1 MGVKLLPMSSRRD
14 FLTNTLAAL
23 AGSSFFVNH
32 AQGQGGTAGRTEMTI
47 RQAIDRII
55 ADIPDA
61 PFKTTVDTVKS
72 GDPEQPLKGIVTTM
86 FATDEVITGAIRQ
99 GANFIIAHEPTFYNH
114 LDETDWLEGDGV
126 YDFKKNI
133 VGEPRDRRMEIS

>member
-1 MGVKLLPMSSRRD
+1 MSSRRD

-72 GDPEQPLKGIVTTM
+72 GDPEQP
-86 FATDEVITGAIRQ
+86 
-99 GANFIIAHEPTFYNH
+99 AH
-114 LDETDWLEGDGV
+114 
-126 YDFKKNI
+126 
-133 VGEPRDRRMEIS
+133 PRDRVPGLLRLDHRAAQRYGCGRAKKAAAFPELVLHP